1 MAPLLPAMSAAAA
14 PSCPSE
20 GKVRVC
26 VPSDF
31 DWSSVANL
39 DLPDN
44 LIFEDSGYFSGSFA
58 RIQTSRDRCKSLE
71 QSAHEAVPH
80 TTTITANATKPW
92 FCTQGFDRPRIEAF
106 FCYKMDNLSA
116 RKPCFSLNALTAA
129 ITWSRAG
136 SHASSA
142 SSSARERTTRAG
154 IHSLRAIS
162 ASLSASASIQW
173 GGVVVW
179 SPSM

>member
-44 LIFEDSGYFSGSFA
+44 LIFEDSGYFSGSLTQSDADYVERLELTHSQDEDGRPLEGAFVITSPVHLTKSRRRADTTA
-58 RIQTSRDRCKSLE
+58 RMIMMIPFQGSR
-71 QSAHEAVPH
+71 
-80 TTTITANATKPW
+80 
-92 FCTQGFDRPRIEAF
+92 G
-106 FCYKMDNLSA
+106 
-116 RKPCFSLNALTAA
+116 TAA
-129 ITWSRAG
+129 N
-136 SHASSA
+136 H
-142 SSSARERTTRAG
+142 
-154 IHSLRAIS
+154 H
-162 ASLSASASIQW
+162 
-173 GGVVVW
+173 VW
-179 SPSM
+179 LGWRVLTL